1 MSNPY
6 REIVNRLDKLVKSRF
21 IEMFGNPLTQ
31 TSEYEF
37 VPIRS
42 FSRCVAGATPSTLVD
57 DYWEDGTIPWL
68 SSGEVNQGRIY
79 STEKKITQM
88 GYDNCSTHIVPAHT
102 VLIALAGQG
111 KTRGTVAVTE
121 IELCTNQSICSII
134 TDETVEADYLYHALK
149 IQYDRIRTLSN
160 GDGGR
165 GGLNLEIVGKITVPK
180 PPISLQLQ
188 FAEFVNQV
196 DKSRVIAQKAA
207 EKYDQLVKS
216 RFIELFEGKGYPVVP
231 ISTIAK
237 VKSGSTIALEQENE
251 GGPVMYVKVSDMN
264 LAGNDKYLYS
274 STKYVQK
281 KTAGKL
287 IFPKGSIIFPKNGGA
302 VLTNKKRIATQET
315 TVDLN
320 TMVVVPEGVRSE
332 YLYQWFLRFD
342 LSSIAKGSALPSINA
357 KTMGEQLVLL
367 PPDDLQKQFEEFV
380 HQVDKSRFT
389 NSGGDA

>member
-1 MSNPY
+1 M
-6 REIVNRLDKLVKSRF
+6 
-21 IEMFGNPLTQ
+21 
-31 TSEYEF
+31 
-37 VPIRS
+37 
-42 FSRCVAGATPSTLVD
+42 
-57 DYWEDGTIPWL
+57 
-68 SSGEVNQGRIY
+68 
-79 STEKKITQM
+79 
-88 GYDNCSTHIVPAHT
+88 
-102 VLIALAGQG
+102 
-111 KTRGTVAVTE
+111 
-121 IELCTNQSICSII
+121 
-134 TDETVEADYLYHALK
+134 
-149 IQYDRIRTLSN
+149 SN